1 MGAHRA
7 RRGVQA
13 TTRFAAFPVAEVPAR
28 PVGGPAHARP
38 AERQRA
44 LSAVAMTAVGAGAA
58 VTMTGTLAAVPT
70 VPPPPTPAD
79 TGTFAQPI
87 TLAADQAATP
97 RAAQTA
103 PAPAAVAAPV
113 APAGQATPLAAPASV
128 IIGDAPSVVPAPDLA
143 APTAAVAPTALPVPA
158 AVIAAI
164 PAQAAAPAIEAIPA
178 PALAAPAAQPLA
190 APTAQPLAVPA
201 AQPLAAPAP
210 AVPVAAAPAPVVQPA
225 ALAPAA
231 APAAAPAPAPAAPV
245 QQAKNIAAPGALGAL
260 ATPAPAAAGGTVAAV
275 DLHQTGANE
284 IAALSRSIDIGQQA
298 VQTAQAAAAQAAK
311 PIFQGK
317 PLPTAALEKAMTKI
331 GRPYVWGAVGPG
343 SFDCSGLVQWAYKQI
358 GKDLPRTSRQQS
370 QVGTPVSRD
379 QLQPGDLVFFNSP
392 VSHVGIYVGDNKI
405 LNAVETG
412 RPVQITSMARQK
424 FHNAR
429 RI

>member
-13 TTRFAAFPVAEVPAR
+13 TTRFAAVPVAEVPAR
-28 PVGGPAHARP
+28 PATGPAHARP
-38 AERQRA
+38 AERQGA

-79 TGTFAQPI
+79 TATFAQPI
-87 TLAADQAATP
+87 TLAADRAATP
-97 RAAQTA
+97 RPAQTA
-103 PAPAAVAAPV
+103 PAVAAAAAAPAALATPAEATPAVAPAAEAAPAAVAAPV
-113 APAGQATPLAAPASV
+113 APAAVAAPAGQATPLAAPASV

-190 APTAQPLAVPA
+190 V
-201 AQPLAAPAP
+201 PAP
-210 AVPVAAAPAPVVQPA
+210 AA
-225 ALAPAA
+225 
-231 APAAAPAPAPAAPV
+231 APAPAAPV

-260 ATPAPAAAGGTVAAV
+260 ATPAPAAAGGTIAAV

-331 GRPYVWGAVGPG
+331 GRPYVWGAVGPS

-358 GKDLPRTSRQQS
+358 GKDLPRTSRQQA